1 MLLHTTRF
9 LDPSYRT
16 LPTTYAGICA
26 GIDGGGSLLT
36 RTGCDGAADSEASMR
51 FINATVDNT
60 WADFYLR
67 STLELSKL
75 AKGGS
80 ITTWRKIEAEST
92 QFALYN
98 GGGSSAQLTET
109 RTLDEDSYTS
119 VVAYGSLYNSV
130 KFRFFAETNSS
141 ADSGRVKVRLFHA
154 ALTNSLSGLSPTRHR
169 KRQCRSE
176 RLRHPHLRRLSH
188 PRHLQE

>member
-51 FINATVDNT
+51 FTNATVDNT
-60 WADFYLR
+60 RADFYPR
-67 STLELSKL
+67 STLEISKL

-98 GGGSSAQLTET
+98 GGGSSTQLTET

-119 VVAYGSLYNSV
+119 VVAYGSLYNSA
-130 KFRFFAETNSS
+130 KFRFLPKQTA
-141 ADSGRVKVRLFHA
+141 VRAVA
-154 ALTNSLSGLSPTRHR
+154 A
-169 KRQCRSE
+169 
-176 RLRHPHLRRLSH
+176 
-188 PRHLQE
+188 

>member
-51 FINATVDNT
+51 FTNATVDNT
-60 WADFYLR
+60 RADFYPR
-67 STLELSKL
+67 STLEISKL

-80 ITTWRKIEAEST
+80 ITSWRKIEGNRPSLRCTTVEAH
-92 QFALYN
+92 Q
-98 GGGSSAQLTET
+98 QPTET

-119 VVAYGSLYNSV
+119 VVAYGSLYNSA

-141 ADSGRVKVRLFHA
+141 AGSGRVKVRLFHA